1 MLGVEARSSLPHDQH
16 NGGDLPG
23 QGQPRHLRPQA
34 LGQQSG
40 VELLERT
47 GLARSHDRCALK
59 QILQI
64 VRAPSIELILPRK
77 TILLR
82 MPWLTP
88 DKSCRLNRSMQHHLG
103 P

>member
-16 NGGDLPG
+16 NGDNLPG

-64 VRAPSIELILPRK
+64 VIAVAVQSASGALFFRSLEPPIDVTVIGAALCCSGSIP
-77 TILLR
+77 
-82 MPWLTP
+82 
-88 DKSCRLNRSMQHHLG
+88 
-103 P
+103 